1 MFDISKTKLFVV
13 ACCFFALASLTYIHR
28 YPTGDD
34 AWFAEQSF
42 WLQKEGIIRSEFFRG
57 LLGWENQILVSH
69 KLFLLVGAVF
79 IQLFGY
85 QLPALQFVGLV
96 FFYTIV
102 CELIIYIRK
111 REGEIYSWYLPAM
124 LILVFANR
132 LLVKMSFENRP
143 EMMLAALGFG
153 SFLLIDHDRK
163 STWKVLLA
171 AVLAGLAF
179 LTHLNGVI
187 YLIAGLVTLICSRN
201 YRSTLVF
208 MIAGGFT
215 CLAYFIDIIQADN
228 GLLAWYQQFRGDP
241 ATQNA
246 FGLSSKLLQLVT
258 YPRLFF
264 HSPEQIAVSLLLVF
278 LLWNQRAYIKLLPVR
293 LRVYSLTLL
302 LSFWLITKANGALYL
317 VLFIPF
323 MLVLAYE
330 LYRLAP
336 FRSWAL
342 KLVIA
347 AYFVI
352 GVVGMCQII
361 YTNATME
368 YLPVS
373 YEKLRKDIPDHK
385 SGFVPLTFFFNEYE
399 QYPRLLTHE
408 NYKLQSNKKGMTTVK
423 MAKWAYKNGA
433 GFIVMDYKFRPEP
446 YYPKAGT
453 KKIPFYNLS
462 FFNGRFAIYQR

>member
-1 MFDISKTKLFVV
+1 MFEISKTKLFVV
-13 ACCFFALASLTYIHR
+13 ACCFFALATLTYIHR

-42 WLQKEGIIRSEFFRG
+42 WLQKQGVIRSEFFRG

-96 FFYTIV
+96 FFYAIV
-102 CELIIYIRK
+102 GELVIYIKK
-111 REGEIYSWYLPAM
+111 REGKLYSWYLPAM

-153 SFLLIDHDRK
+153 SFLLIDQK
-163 STWKVLLA
+163 KGSSWKILLA

-179 LTHLNGVI
+179 LCHLNGVI
-187 YLIAGLVTLICSRN
+187 YLIAGFITLLYTRN
-201 YRSTLVF
+201 YRYALVF
-208 MIAGGFT
+208 TIAGGVT
-215 CLAYFIDIIQADN
+215 SLAYFIDVAQAEQ
-228 GLLAWYQQFRGDP
+228 GLMAWYQQFKGDP

-246 FGLSSKLLQLVT
+246 FGFSSKLWQMFT

-264 HSPEQIAVSLLLVF
+264 HSPEQIALSLMLAF
-278 LLWNQRAYIKLLPVR
+278 LLWYQRSHIRLLPPY
-293 LRVYSLTLL
+293 LKIYALSLLV
-302 LSFWLITKANGALYL
+302 SFWLITKANAGLYL

-323 MLVLAYE
+323 MIVLVYE
-330 LYRLAP
+330 LYQVAP
-336 FRSWAL
+336 FKNLAL
-342 KLVIA
+342 KLIIA
-347 AYFVI
+347 AYFII
-352 GVVGMCQII
+352 GIVGMCQII

-368 YLPVS
+368 YLPIS

-408 NYKLQSNKKGMTTVK
+408 NYKLQSNKKGMTTFK

>member
-1 MFDISKTKLFVV
+1 MFEISKTKLFVI
-13 ACCFFALASLTYIHR
+13 ACCFFTLASLTYIHR

-42 WLQKEGIIRSEFFRG
+42 WLQKQGVIRSEFFRG

-85 QLPALQFVGLV
+85 QLPVLQFVGLV
-96 FFYTIV
+96 FFGVIV
-102 CELIIYIRK
+102 GELVIYIRK
-111 REGEIYSWYLPAM
+111 REGKLYSWYLPAI
-124 LILVFANR
+124 LILIFANR
-132 LLVKMSFENRP
+132 LLIKMSFENRP

-153 SFLLIDHDRK
+153 SFLLIDQAKK
-163 STWKVLLA
+163 STWKIFFA

-187 YLIAGLVTLICSRN
+187 YLIAGMVTLIWSRN
-201 YRSTLVF
+201 YRSALVF
-208 MIAGGFT
+208 MLAGGLT
-215 CLAYFIDIIQADN
+215 CLAYFADIIQVEN
-228 GLLAWYQQFRGDP
+228 GLLAWYQQFKADP

-246 FGLSSKLLQLVT
+246 FGLSSKLLQLLT

-264 HSPEQIAVSLLLVF
+264 HSPEQIALSLLLVF
-278 LLWNQRAYIKLLPVR
+278 LLWSQRAYIKLLPAG

-302 LSFWLITKANGALYL
+302 ISFWLITKANSALYFL
-317 VLFIPF
+317 LFIPF
-323 MLVLAYE
+323 MLVLVYE
-330 LYRLAP
+330 LYRVRP
-336 FRSWAL
+336 FQNRAL
-342 KLVIA
+342 KLVVA
-347 AYFVI
+347 TYFVI
-352 GVVGMCQII
+352 GIVGMCKII

-373 YEKLRKDIPDHK
+373 YEKLRKDIPDNK

-408 NYKLQSNKKGMTTVK
+408 NYKLQSQKKGMTTLK

-446 YYPKAGT
+446 YFPKAGT
-453 KKIPFYNLS
+453 KKIPFYKLS